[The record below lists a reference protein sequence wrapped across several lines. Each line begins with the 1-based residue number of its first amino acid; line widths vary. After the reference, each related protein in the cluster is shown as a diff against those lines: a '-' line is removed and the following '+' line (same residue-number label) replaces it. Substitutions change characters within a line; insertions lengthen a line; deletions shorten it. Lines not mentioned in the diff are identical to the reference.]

1 LGRDGGTL
9 AAAQQEL
16 TQHYPQAA
24 WVEHDAGE
32 IWQTQLADAQAVL
45 RDNAIS
51 ASQIAAIGIT
61 NQRETTL
68 LRDRVSG
75 EPLYRAIVWQD
86 QRTAGTCDELLRA
99 GHTELF
105 RERTGLIIDAYFSGT
120 KLTWLLDH
128 VPGARRRAERGELA
142 FGSIDSWLAWRLSGG
157 RVHVTDVS
165 NAEAIALQ
173 SAEVLQAMQVDSGDY
188 LRELRRWRRCA
199 QRPLAAVSG
208 RPPRSA
214 GRPPADHRN
223 HSPRRRLPGRSG
235 SGFLAGRRRASGHV
249 TGRTPL

>member
-75 EPLYRAIVWQD
+75 EPL
-86 QRTAGTCDELLRA
+86 
-99 GHTELF
+99 
-105 RERTGLIIDAYFSGT
+105 
-120 KLTWLLDH
+120 
-128 VPGARRRAERGELA
+128 
-142 FGSIDSWLAWRLSGG
+142 
-157 RVHVTDVS
+157 
-165 NAEAIALQ
+165 
-173 SAEVLQAMQVDSGDY
+173 
-188 LRELRRWRRCA
+188 
-199 QRPLAAVSG
+199 
-208 RPPRSA
+208 
-214 GRPPADHRN
+214 
-223 HSPRRRLPGRSG
+223 
-235 SGFLAGRRRASGHV
+235 
-249 TGRTPL
+249 